1 MIVSNLRPVLRL
13 VKPSPS
19 PIKTSRLMLRP
30 LTGADAPRI
39 AVLAGDWDIA
49 SMTAR
54 IPYPYSERL
63 AQQWIDDLAQ
73 GEVVR
78 GIVHEGELIGVT
90 GYLPDAEGTAEVGY
104 WIGKPWWGKGFA
116 TEAAEAMIR
125 HCFGASRVARVTC
138 SHFIDNPAS
147 QRVITK
153 LGFRLV
159 GPARAYCDARR
170 RDVATLRYE
179 RLRPRRFS
187 WLRRAA

>member
-1 MIVSNLRPVLRL
+1 MKHTLKL
-13 VKPSPS
+13 VKPAQ
-19 PIKTSRLMLRP
+19 IKTARLILRP
-30 LTGADAPRI
+30 LVDADAEHI
-39 AVLAGDWDIA
+39 ARFAGDWDIA
-49 SMTAR
+49 RMTAR
-54 IPYPYSERL
+54 IPYPYSVEL
-63 AQQWIDDLAQ
+63 AHQWIGELSE

-78 GIVHEGELIGVT
+78 GITYNGELVGVT
-90 GYLPDAEGTAEVGY
+90 GYLPDNDGAAEVGY
-104 WIGKPWWGKGFA
+104 WIGKPWWGRGFA
-116 TEAAEAMIR
+116 TEAADAMIKY
-125 HCFGASRVARVTC
+125 CFNTEKIARVTC

-153 LGFRLV
+153 LGFQLV

>member
-1 MIVSNLRPVLRL
+1 MITRSLKL
-13 VKPSPS
+13 VKPA
-19 PIKTSRLMLRP
+19 PIRTARLVLRP
-30 LTGADAPRI
+30 LVDADAARI
-39 AVLAGDWDIA
+39 AELAGDWDIA
-49 SMTAR
+49 RMTAR
-54 IPYPYSERL
+54 IPYPYSVDL
-63 AQQWIDDLAQ
+63 AHQWIHGLAQ

-78 GIVHEGELIGVT
+78 GIVHRGELIGVT
-90 GYLPDAEGTAEVGY
+90 GYLPDSEGSAEVGY
-104 WIGKPWWGKGFA
+104 WVGRPWWGHGFA

-125 HCFGASRVARVTC
+125 HCFGSGKIARVTC

-153 LGFRLV
+153 LGFRLL

-170 RDVATLRYE
+170 RDVATLKYE